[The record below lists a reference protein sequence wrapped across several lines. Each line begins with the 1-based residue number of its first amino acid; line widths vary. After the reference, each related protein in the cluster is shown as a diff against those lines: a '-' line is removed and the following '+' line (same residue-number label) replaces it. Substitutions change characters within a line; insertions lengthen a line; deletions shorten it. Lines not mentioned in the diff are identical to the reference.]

1 MKPSAAIAPQ
11 LAFRPAGE
19 DDLPAVRALATDI
32 WRRCYADLLPAGQV
46 DHMLA
51 AMYGVE
57 ELRRNLRDGIRIE
70 LIELAGEAI
79 GYLAF
84 GRVSTEGQVHLHKL
98 YLLPEHH
105 ARGIGQ
111 AALAHVLASAAR
123 SGAEAVSLR
132 VNKGN
137 ARAIRAYQKAGFETI
152 GALCQDIG
160 GGFVMDDFVMR
171 RTTAPSTPAAP
182 SSASCP
188 PASAA
193 SFQTMNL
200 TCYLAGTPITGTPL
214 LTIRSPYDGSVS
226 GTVTQAGRAHTEAA
240 IAAAVAFRDTPT
252 RYQRS
257 EILEKTRT
265 ALEARREEFAR
276 TISSEAGLALREGRY
291 EVGRTIDVLRF
302 AAMEA
307 LRDDGQIFSC
317 DISAQG
323 KARKIFTTREP
334 LRCAV
339 AITPFNHPLNQ
350 VAHKLGPAIAAG
362 TPIIL
367 KPSEKT
373 PLVAVKFAEL
383 LYAAGLPGPMLS
395 VLLGPTAEVAEVL
408 VKHPDVEVVAF
419 TGSVPVGKRIAA
431 TAGYKKLVLELGG
444 NDPLIVLDDADLD
457 LAVTL
462 AAEGSY
468 RNSGQRCTAVKRILV
483 QDGIAA
489 EFTRRLVEKT
499 REYVCGDPLDE
510 ATKVGTVI
518 DEASAISLETVL
530 QEAVAA
536 GAKVLIGGGRRGAL
550 FQPTVI
556 ADVPRDCRMV
566 VAESF
571 GPLAPILTVRDLDD
585 ALTLANSTAYGLSS
599 GVVTNNLQS
608 ALKAIRTLR
617 CGTVNINEVPGF
629 RVENSPFGGIKDSGL
644 GIKEGV
650 IEAIKGYSYVKTFS
664 LPW

>member
-1 MKPSAAIAPQ
+1 MSLSLASLVAGKPIA
-11 LAFRPAGE
+11 AGE
-19 DDLPAVRALATDI
+19 SLAV
-32 WRRCYADLLPAGQV
+32 
-46 DHMLA
+46 
-51 AMYGVE
+51 
-57 ELRRNLRDGIRIE
+57 
-70 LIELAGEAI
+70 
-79 GYLAF
+79 
-84 GRVSTEGQVHLHKL
+84 
-98 YLLPEHH
+98 
-105 ARGIGQ
+105 
-111 AALAHVLASAAR
+111 
-123 SGAEAVSLR
+123 
-132 VNKGN
+132 
-137 ARAIRAYQKAGFETI
+137 
-152 GALCQDIG
+152 
-160 GGFVMDDFVMR
+160 
-171 RTTAPSTPAAP
+171 
-182 SSASCP
+182 
-188 PASAA
+188 
-193 SFQTMNL
+193 
-200 TCYLAGTPITGTPL
+200 
-214 LTIRSPYDGSVS
+214 RSPYDGSLT
-226 GTVTQAGRAHTEAA
+226 GTVVQATRTDTEAA
-240 IAAAVAFRDTPT
+240 IAAALAFRDTPT
-252 RYQRS
+252 RYQRA
-257 EILEKTRT
+257 EILEKTRA

-276 TISSEAGLALREGRY
+276 TISSEAGLALREARY

-317 DISAQG
+317 DVSAQG

-373 PLVAVKFAEL
+373 PLTALTFAEL

-408 VKHPDVEVVAF
+408 VKHPEVELVAF
-419 TGSVPVGKRIAA
+419 TGSVAVGKRIAA

-462 AAEGSY
+462 AAEGSF

-483 QDGIAA
+483 QDGIAD
-489 EFTRRLVEKT
+489 EFTRRLVAKT
-499 REYVCGDPLDE
+499 KEYVCGDPLDE
-510 ATKVGTVI
+510 ATRVGTVI
-518 DEASAISLETVL
+518 DEASAVCLETVV

-536 GAKVLIGGGRRGAL
+536 GAKVLIGGERRGAL
-550 FQPTVI
+550 LQPTVI

-566 VAESF
+566 VSESF
-571 GPLAPILTVRDLDD
+571 GPLAPIVKVRDLDD

-599 GVVTNNLQS
+599 GVVTTNLNS
-608 ALKAIRTLR
+608 AMKAVRTLR
-617 CGTVNINEVPGF
+617 CGTVNINEVPGY

-644 GIKEGV
+644 GVKEGV